1 MMQETLTESER
12 KRGKQLLD
20 IMYGNS
26 LIVNRM
32 DIDEMDVAEAKRI
45 WRLLEPYRP
54 LVASMASRRKTD
66 MKHIDVLKAMHEV
79 QQKAEGGN
87 VDER

>member
-1 MMQETLTESER
+1 MEQMVLTEKE
-12 KRGKQLLD
+12 KNRGKELLD

-32 DIDEMDVAEAKRI
+32 DIDEMDVAEAKRV
-45 WRLLEPYRP
+45 WRMLKPYRP
-54 LVASMASRRKTD
+54 LVASRASRRKTD
-66 MKHIDVLKAMHEV
+66 MKEIDVLKAMHEL

-87 VDER
+87 VNER